1 MSVAARLVLIESYLW
16 CSLTIRASARIAVRN
31 SGDSFRQAHTRYA
44 LHPIV
49 IRPHVA
55 ILVT

>member
-1 MSVAARLVLIESYLW
+1 LW
-16 CSLTIRASARIAVRN
+16 RSLTIRASASVAVRN
-31 SGDSFRQAHTRYA
+31 CGDSFRQAHNRYA